1 MRCFVNYSGFKY
13 IYNSYSLAQL
23 LVPDSALVPSHT
35 SFSTSLSIA
44 SGVVVEAQ
52 RWTTLPSL
60 SMRNFSKFH
69 YNAVE
74 MLSHGKTQNTFSH
87 TYLDTGKTKEAR
99 LLLLEVLVDLA
110 RVVAVDVRLLHQG
123 ERDAVVLLAELGDLV
138 VSAWLLTTKL
148 QV

>member
-1 MRCFVNYSGFKY
+1 
-13 IYNSYSLAQL
+13 
-23 LVPDSALVPSHT
+23 
-35 SFSTSLSIA
+35 
-44 SGVVVEAQ
+44 
-52 RWTTLPSL
+52 
-60 SMRNFSKFH
+60 
-69 YNAVE
+69 